1 MASETT
7 SELAKTVDAAVPTS
21 RREQVDQIIRKYTLW
36 SAGLGLIPL
45 PVIDVAAVAT
55 AQYKM
60 VGELAKLYDL
70 PFSQE
75 RVRALVGALLGGGL
89 PAVVAGGGIG
99 SLAKSIPLVG
109 TLAGAAV
116 MPALSAAATI
126 ALARV
131 FVQHFEAG
139 GTLLDFEPETMK
151 TYFKTEFE
159 RAQNK
164 ANAGAAAPSEPAK
177 ADSPIRTRTPSSVG
191 AS

>member
-7 SELAKTVDAAVPTS
+7 SELAKTVDAALPTS

-45 PVIDVAAVAT
+45 PVLDVAAVAT

-60 VGELAKLYDL
+60 VGELAKLYGL
-70 PFSQE
+70 PFSHE
-75 RVRALVGALLGGGL
+75 RVRVLVGALLGGGL
-89 PAVVAGGGIG
+89 PAVLAGGGLG

-151 TYFKTEFE
+151 SYFKTEFE

-164 ANAGAAAPSEPAK
+164 TSAAAAPEPVTSK
-177 ADSPIRTRTPSSVG
+177 TRSPLSTGTL
-191 AS
+191 

>member
-7 SELAKTVDAAVPTS
+7 SELAKTVDAALPTS

-45 PVIDVAAVAT
+45 PVLDVAAVAT

-75 RVRALVGALLGGGL
+75 RVRVLVGSLLGSGL
-89 PAVVAGGGIG
+89 PAVLAGGGIG

-151 TYFKTEFE
+151 SYFKTEFE

-164 ANAGAAAPSEPAK
+164 AGAATATPPEPVRPE
-177 ADSPIRTRTPSSVG
+177 SPKNRTPLQTGTV
-191 AS
+191 